1 MPNEGQ
7 EPSAVIWNWRPEDDA
22 GARARA
28 SAAARKRGLLGLV
41 VGLAVAALLHHFR
54 PAAGFV
60 AGSVAGIA
68 LLFFLLAVAAPLT
81 LYPQVMALLDRFG
94 HLVGTAV
101 TWVLMTVLYFVFF
114 LPVGLLL
121 RAGGKLGITTR
132 PDRGLPSYWSA
143 ADERQRAPAAYRKQ
157 F

>member
-7 EPSAVIWNWRPEDDA
+7 EPSAVIWRWRQEGDP
-22 GARARA
+22 GAAA
-28 SAAARKRGLLGLV
+28 HAAAAARKRGLLGLV
-41 VGLAVAALLHHFR
+41 VGLAAAAGIHHFR
-54 PAAGFV
+54 PVAGFV
-60 AGSVAGIA
+60 VAAIA
-68 LLFFLLAVAAPLT
+68 ILFFLLAVAAPLT

-101 TWVLMTVLYFVFF
+101 TWVLMTVLYYLFF

-132 PDRGLPSYWSA
+132 PDRGLPSYWSP